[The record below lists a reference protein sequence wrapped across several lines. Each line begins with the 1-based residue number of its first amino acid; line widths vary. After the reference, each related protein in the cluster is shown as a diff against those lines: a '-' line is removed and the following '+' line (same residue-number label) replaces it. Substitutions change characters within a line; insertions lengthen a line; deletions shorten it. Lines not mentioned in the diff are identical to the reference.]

1 MADSENTRPVIHKA
15 DQSLQNRIGK
25 GPIDET
31 ALKKAQQVIE
41 EASEDFEPLAMTF
54 LSKLKT
60 GIEAAQKG
68 AGSNEEL
75 IKGMTSPV
83 MELKAN
89 AKMFQYDLVSA
100 LANIMLGFL
109 ETISKL
115 DKDAI
120 DIVAAHHQTLNLII
134 IKKMKGAGGEHGKL
148 LQTELRDAVHR
159 YFSKRQG

>member
-1 MADSENTRPVIHKA
+1 MVDNNRPTIHKA
-15 DQSLQNRIGK
+15 DKSLQNRVGK
-25 GPIDET
+25 GALDEE
-31 ALKKAQQVIE
+31 ALKKAQEVIE
-41 EASEDFEPLAMTF
+41 DASEDFEPLAMAF

-60 GIEAAQKG
+60 AIEAAQNNNG
-68 AGSNEEL
+68 TNDEL
-75 IKGMTSPV
+75 IHGMTSPV

-89 AKMFQYDLVSA
+89 AKMFQYALVSS

-109 ETISKL
+109 ETIKDL

-134 IKKMKGAGGEHGKL
+134 IKKMKGDGGAHGKL

-159 YFSKRQG
+159 YFAKRQG